1 VGARFFARNRK
12 YATIV
17 LEVDGVITVLAFL
30 LVLGVLIFVHELG
43 HFLVARWYGV
53 RVNTFSLGFGPKI
66 LKFTRGG
73 TEYAIS
79 AIPLGGYVKMAGETT
94 QDERQGAPDE
104 FLSKSKWVRFQVY
117 LAGPVMNILL
127 AIIALTVVLWN
138 GADVPRYFSEPVI
151 VGSIED
157 DAPAKQ
163 AGIQVGDKILSVN
176 GEAVPTWDAYS
187 LAVLPKANRKLT
199 IQYERNG
206 VPGTLE
212 MVPASIGK
220 YEAGSLGILPELRP
234 EVLDVYAG
242 RPAET
247 AGFKRGDVLVAID
260 GTRGLDR
267 TQIIEYIQKRGEVP
281 IKVEIER
288 DGAPM
293 TVTVTPQGPA
303 GSSRIGMGIAPYEV
317 DRVEPTLPRAFTMS
331 LQQNWDNTRLIG
343 KTLKG
348 LFTRET
354 PVSQLMG
361 PISIADL
368 SGSAAQMGPIKLLEL
383 MAIISLQLAL
393 LNLMPVPV
401 LDGGQIAILALEGVA
416 RRDISSRAKEY
427 FAMAGAAVIVALMV
441 TVLYNDIARLIR

>member
-1 VGARFFARNRK
+1 M
-12 YATIV
+12 
-17 LEVDGVITVLAFL
+17 ITVLAFL

-104 FLSKSKWVRFQVY
+104 FLSKSKWIRFQVY

-157 DAPAKQ
+157 DAPAKL

-187 LAVLPKANRKLT
+187 LAVLPKANRKLS

-317 DRVEPTLPRAFTMS
+317 DRVEPALPRAFTMS
-331 LQQNWDNTRLIG
+331 LEQNWDNTRLIG

-427 FAMAGAAVIVALMV
+427 FAMAGAAVIVLLMV